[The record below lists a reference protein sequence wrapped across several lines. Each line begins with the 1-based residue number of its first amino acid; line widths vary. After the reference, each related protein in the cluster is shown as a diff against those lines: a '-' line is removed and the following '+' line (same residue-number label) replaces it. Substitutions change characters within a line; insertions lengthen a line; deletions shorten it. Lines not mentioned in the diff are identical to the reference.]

1 MLDIDSGEQIEA
13 LYKLFRIKGG
23 KKEEKFQTTDI
34 NQALE
39 FQKNSAA
46 RFREGLY
53 LEILP
58 KRKIY
63 NWKEK
68 KVEEEFK

>member
-13 LYKLFRIKGG
+13 LYKLYKIKGG

-34 NQALE
+34 LRAI
-39 FQKNSAA
+39 KYHKWYIA
-46 RFREGLY
+46 RYKEGLY
-53 LEILP
+53 MEILP
-58 KRKIY
+58 EKKVY

-68 KVEEEFK
+68 KVTKKF